1 MGVTESWLLGKDKTN
16 LVMMMLGL
24 VSSGIEVMKVGSVLV
39 SNGMEVLSQKLLSC
53 TVELFP

>member
-1 MGVTESWLLGKDKTN
+1 
-16 LVMMMLGL
+16 MMMLGL

-53 TVELFP
+53 TVEFLP

>member
-1 MGVTESWLLGKDKTN
+1 MTESWLLGKDKTN
-16 LVMMMLGL
+16 SMMMMLGL

-53 TVELFP
+53 TVEFFP

>member
-53 TVELFP
+53 TVEFFP